1 MVSDFWIPQYIK
13 IMTKECNQW
22 YNKNRV
28 GLLLLSGHRIGKQT
42 ERVENSLFIHTGLSV
57 WVSIKTFSL
66 FFESLH
72 KLWIKIT
79 LRPHQTTFLPTSAS
93 PCRLKASQFLKIWL
107 PEHEEGER
115 PLWSEKP
122 AWTPPRSFLSMKLY
136 ENRSSSSAFTY
147 DISFLWMVCVS
158 VYVRNKQS
166 GKEESRWS
174 EICAGLVTANPYGKL
189 RCVLC

>member
-1 MVSDFWIPQYIK
+1 MISDFWIPQYIK
-13 IMTKECNQW
+13 RMTKECNQL

-107 PEHEEGER
+107 PEHEERDDHFEVRSQHGR
-115 PLWSEKP
+115 LPAASFRWS
-122 AWTPPRSFLSMKLY
+122 SMKTDLHLQLSLMTSPFSGWSVWVCMCVTSSRGRKRAGGV
-136 ENRSSSSAFTY
+136 RS
-147 DISFLWMVCVS
+147 
-158 VYVRNKQS
+158 
-166 GKEESRWS
+166 
-174 EICAGLVTANPYGKL
+174 
-189 RCVLC
+189 VLD